1 LSNACRAELE
11 TDDDR
16 LDAPRDA
23 AFSLCAS
30 NAVDTA
36 EFTPLLNFHFRE
48 NEGNLV
54 PNRVAR
60 PVKAVS
66 CLLFL
71 NFGLIEANSPS
82 LKKPSAK
89 S

>member
-1 LSNACRAELE
+1 LSNACRAEFE
-11 TDDDR
+11 TDDDL

-23 AFSLCAS
+23 TFSLCAS

-36 EFTPLLNFHFRE
+36 GFTPPLNFHFLE

-60 PVKAVS
+60 AVKFVP

-71 NFGLIEANSPS
+71 NLGLIEANSPS
-82 LKKPSAK
+82 LKNPSAK